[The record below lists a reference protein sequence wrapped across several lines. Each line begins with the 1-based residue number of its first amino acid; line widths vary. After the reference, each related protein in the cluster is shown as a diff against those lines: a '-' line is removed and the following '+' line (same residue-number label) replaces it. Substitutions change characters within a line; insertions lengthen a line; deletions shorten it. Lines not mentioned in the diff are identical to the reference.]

1 MCGIVGFT
9 GSTQAAPV
17 LIEGLRRLEYR
28 GYDSAGVAVHDGERI
43 EMVKASGSVAHLA
56 ELTENG
62 NALRGVCG
70 IAHTRWATHGAPTD
84 TNAHPH
90 LSEHGLF
97 AVIHNGIIENF
108 AALRSELEAEGCVFA
123 SETDTEVVAHLL
135 EKYYDGDLK
144 RTVMRTASRLE
155 GSYVLGVLCAAEP
168 GRLFCVKEAGPLIL
182 GLGVGENYFASDV
195 TALVSR
201 TKNVI
206 YMEDGEFAEL
216 TPEQITVYDRT
227 GREITKTVS
236 HVVWDIEAAEKGGYE
251 HFMMKE
257 IMEQPRAVKN
267 TVEPRIRGGRI
278 VFGDFALTRE
288 ELESYNRIVITAC
301 GSAYHAGV
309 VGKYVIESLCRVSV
323 ECALASE
330 LRYSNPII
338 DSHTLLI
345 VISQS
350 GETADTIA
358 AMRECMARGARCL
371 AIVNVV
377 GSTIARLADSVIYT
391 HAGPEIAVA
400 TTKGYTTQLAA
411 LYLFAV
417 WAAELLGKIDAER
430 YSQLVESI
438 RSLPRMVQRAIDLNV
453 HVKYLSERWHQ
464 LQSLFFIG
472 RNIDYAAAMEGSL
485 KLKEISY
492 IHSEAYAAGE
502 LKHGTIAL
510 IDEKRLVVALCC
522 QDALFDKMVS
532 NIQEVKARGAKVLG
546 VAPEGN
552 RRIFAEADDVLYSPK
567 CEPLFAALPEIVPL
581 QLFAYHIARE
591 NGCDIDKPRNLAKS
605 VTVE

>member
-9 GSTQAAPV
+9 GSAQAAPV

-108 AALRSELEAEGCVFA
+108 AALRSELEAEGYVFA

-278 VFGDFALTRE
+278 VFEDFALTRE

>member
-9 GSTQAAPV
+9 GSAQAAPV

-108 AALRSELEAEGCVFA
+108 AALRSELEAEGYVFA

-278 VFGDFALTRE
+278 VFEDFALTRD
-288 ELESYNRIVITAC
+288 ELEGYNRIVITAC

-330 LRYSNPII
+330 LRYSDPII

-358 AMRECMARGARCL
+358 AMRECMARGARSL

>member
-108 AALRSELEAEGCVFA
+108 AALRSELEAEGYVFA

-168 GRLFCVKEAGPLIL
+168 GRLFCVKEAAPLIL

-278 VFGDFALTRE
+278 VFEDFALTRE

-330 LRYSNPII
+330 LRYSDPII